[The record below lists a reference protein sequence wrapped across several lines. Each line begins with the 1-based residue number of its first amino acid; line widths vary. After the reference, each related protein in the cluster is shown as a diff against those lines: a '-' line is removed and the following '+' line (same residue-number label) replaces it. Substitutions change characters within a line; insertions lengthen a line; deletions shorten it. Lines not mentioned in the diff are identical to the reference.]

1 MYKTNNRSY
10 LKTVSTITRVV
21 KDIFSTDVSRM
32 DVFYKK
38 VIITVSNVVALDGYR
53 ILKVYVSLYLLD
65 KSEDYSFYI
74 DYLNSNKS
82 QIRLL
87 LGNKFSDSVKFI
99 PDIRFYYDDTV
110 DSFRK
115 MDDLLKVI
123 GM

>member
-65 KSEDYSFYI
+65 KSKNYAFYI

-87 LGNKFSDSVKFI
+87 LGNKLSDSVKFI

>member
-10 LKTVSTITRVV
+10 LKTVSTITRVL

-87 LGNKFSDSVKFI
+87 LGNKLSDSVKFI

>member
-87 LGNKFSDSVKFI
+87 LGNKLSDSVKFI